1 MKEKARKFYL
11 PDFIIRHA
19 RGIELLFVLMTLCSL
34 FLMPFVRVNYDL
46 TKYLPESAASK
57 EGLDLM
63 EEAFGYPGTARVM
76 ISDVSLYEAKRCKD
90 AIEAIDGVDMVMWCD
105 RTLLIMK
112 ESRTTTR
119 TAVR

>member
-46 TKYLPESAASK
+46 TKYLPESVASK

-76 ISDVSLYEAKRCKD
+76 ISDVSLYEAKRCHRR
-90 AIEAIDGVDMVMWCD
+90 GGYGHV
-105 RTLLIMK
+105 
-112 ESRTTTR
+112 
-119 TAVR
+119 VRYRHGYLRSLGLY